1 MGKPA
6 LLRPPSGAAR
16 SGRYVLRKIVL
27 GGLGLI
33 AAGSTVLASGA
44 LAGGNGAQQAT
55 VGDGGGGNVATSGCH
70 EGTAGNGWAILN
82 APGQPG
88 NARFINGEV
97 HLVNATP
104 GTYMIMLGESGSGNC
119 PTAAGSV
126 TVKANGIGNGH
137 IYVSPGTVGSY
148 FVALI
153 DSAGDEAYAST
164 DVTIN

>member
-1 MGKPA
+1 M
-6 LLRPPSGAAR
+6 
-16 SGRYVLRKIVL
+16 RKIVVGGIGLVL
-27 GGLGLI
+27 G
-33 AAGSTVLASGA
+33 ASTMLASGA
-44 LAGGNGAQQAT
+44 FAGGNGAQHAT

-97 HLVNATP
+97 HLVNAVP
-104 GTYMIMLGESGSGNC
+104 GSYMIMLGSAGSGNC
-119 PTAAGSV
+119 PTAAGTV
-126 TVKANGIGNGH
+126 TVKDNGIGNGH

-148 FVALI
+148 FVALV
-153 DSAGDEAYAST
+153 DSAGNEAYAST